1 VTPLAVTIDWILFV
15 FAALLGAG
23 AWFVYVWALGDGQFK
38 NVEEPAERLLAQD
51 ARDEVV

>member
-1 VTPLAVTIDWILFV
+1 MTTNR
-15 FAALLGAG
+15 AAGAG